1 MAIKLE
7 VGKQYI
13 TRDGTEYTAPLEQL
27 TENFGDFAYIA
38 TTYKRGT
45 TISTAYRMW
54 TYGGSWKDIIENDL
68 DLVAEYNPEEI
79 KMDEK
84 VVVNIEV
91 GKTYRTREGKEVTL
105 EPWDSY
111 TLKGSNGFLYNK
123 SLTGSVYSC
132 EHSEFDIVEEVMKE
146 PVTTFTTQQEV
157 FKHLASGG
165 YISCSGV
172 NIYGFTE
179 EGILASFDIYGDFMY
194 KVNFTF
200 NAPSDW
206 QVATIEPKPVPR
218 WYDNIPEQGIL
229 CWLDDYYKDKQ
240 LITGLKVVIAYEPEK
255 DKPFVTCRSEAA
267 GTVSYRYA
275 TPATLDVLAN
285 FIYKCE

>member
-27 TENFGDFAYIA
+27 TENFGD
-38 TTYKRGT
+38 
-45 TISTAYRMW
+45 
-54 TYGGSWKDIIENDL
+54 
-68 DLVAEYNPEEI
+68 AEYNPEEI

-218 WYDNIPEQGIL
+218 WEDAL
-229 CWLDDYYKDKQ
+229 KDK
-240 LITGLKVVIAYEPEK
+240 KVLCKVGYREDDLYLVAVIHDLLSDADYPYESVEGEVYTFAVPLTLEE
-255 DKPFVTCRSEAA
+255 VTN
-267 GTVSYRYA
+267 Y
-275 TPATLDVLAN
+275 
-285 FIYKCE
+285 IYECE